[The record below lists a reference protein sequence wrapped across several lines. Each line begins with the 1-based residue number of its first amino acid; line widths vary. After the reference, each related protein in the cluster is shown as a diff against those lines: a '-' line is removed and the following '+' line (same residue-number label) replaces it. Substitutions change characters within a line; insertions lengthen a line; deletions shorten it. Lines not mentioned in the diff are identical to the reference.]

1 MVRNYS
7 TPELRPESPIHIALG
22 SFLLIWIVWFIGLIW
37 GNSGSMPGI
46 LMGVFNFVYV
56 DILYRP
62 VWELLSGVLPA
73 SSIGFYTASTIGY
86 TILSL
91 LVAAWFHVLSIAR

>member
-22 SFLLIWIVWFIGLIW
+22 AFLLLWIVQLTGLAW
-37 GNSGSMPGI
+37 GNSGTMPGI
-46 LMGVFNFVYV
+46 FMGVYNFVYV

-62 VWELLSGVLPA
+62 VWELLGGVLPA

-86 TILSL
+86 VTLSL
-91 LVAAWFHVLSIAR
+91 LVAAWFHVLSITR